1 MTADEFKALR
11 ARSGLS
17 QGGLADK
24 LGVTRATVNRWE
36 TGAVPVA
43 AFVTSELMLDVTA
56 EAKVTP
62 DPVTSV
68 AVRSTNVTLA
78 LDLSKL
84 TPWII
89 PPGIEKRTLPI
100 YPGWQV
106 CGHRVVHDTI
116 PDPIPYDAPTWA
128 GWRGILTSSGR
139 VYDYETG
146 KPMKPLNFGPRPD
159 GPAPGSRQIDKTY
172 KRRAA

>member
-24 LGVTRATVNRWE
+24 LGLSRPTIARYESGEREIPGDIAD
-36 TGAVPVA
+36 
-43 AFVTSELMLDVTA
+43 LLDTLARSDTA
-56 EAKVTP
+56 EP
-62 DPVTSV
+62 DTIVSKPAPIVSSV
-68 AVRSTNVTLA
+68 

-84 TPWII
+84 TPWTI
-89 PPGIEKRTLPI
+89 PAGLEKRTLPVM
-100 YPGWQV
+100 PGWQV